1 MSEIAGPPFDPNT
14 RLVVGDVGGTQ
25 LRVAVA
31 DMQARLSKRSSQPTP
46 AGDPTSLQRIIEELL
61 TANDGVIEAVVV
73 GVPGVVD
80 YQDGSVLGFPN
91 LPGWNGHIT
100 EEQLTGELDIPVQLA
115 NDADLAALGE
125 HRYGAGRGFHDIVYV
140 TVSTGIGAGVII
152 EGLLLTARYSLGE
165 IGQSVVDWN
174 TGEVLE
180 ALASGTALAQAAG
193 MDARTV
199 VERARA
205 GDKVALG
212 HLDRAGRALGAGLL
226 NLVRLYAPEAI
237 IVGGGLGLAAG
248 DLLLDPVRAVWQR
261 SPTGAPWP
269 QLIPAAL
276 GDDAGLMGAVAFW
289 QDLFIQ
295 EAASLSEDLI

>member
-1 MSEIAGPPFDPNT
+1 DMRGHLT
-14 RLVVGDVGGTQ
+14 R
-25 LRVAVA
+25 RY
-31 DMQARLSKRSSQPTP
+31 SQPTP
-46 AGDPTSLQRIIEELL
+46 ADDPASLQRMIEQLL
-61 TANDGVIEAVVV
+61 ATNDGMIEAVVV

-80 YQDGSVLGFPN
+80 YQDGSVLRFPN
-91 LPGWNGHIT
+91 LPGWNGQIS
-100 EEQLTGELDIPVQLA
+100 EEQLTDELDIPVQLA

-125 HRYGAGRGFHDIVYV
+125 HRYGAGRGFNDIVYV
-140 TVSTGIGAGVII
+140 TVSTGIGAGVVI

-180 ALASGTALAQAAG
+180 AVASGTALAQAAG

-199 VERARA
+199 VERAFE
-205 GDKVALG
+205 GDKAALG

-248 DLLLDPVRAVWQR
+248 GLLLDPVRAVWER
-261 SPTGAPWP
+261 SATGAPWP

-276 GDDAGLMGAVAFW
+276 GDDAGLMGAAAFW

-295 EAASLSEDLI
+295 EAAGLI